1 LEECIIMSGSQIRK
15 KILEILWK
23 AEEPMQSREMAKKM
37 GINLRSSTMH
47 LLRLMKAGYV
57 STPKK
62 GYYAI
67 TEKGKE
73 EIGLPRID
81 KTQALAVLSPVPIEK
96 AFHFHTGIN
105 QYLGIYANSL
115 NDFLEK
121 IQTIDLKS
129 IEFHIPRGDFEFWFH
144 DLGDQELTKRIALIS
159 KMGFSGEEL
168 RKKVYETIKDR
179 YEELTILSHGAHEA
193 YLVPRKT

>member
-1 LEECIIMSGSQIRK
+1 MSEREAGK
-15 KILEILWK
+15 KILEILW
-23 AEEPMQSREMAKKM
+23 EVREPIKSREIAEKM
-37 GINLRSSTMH
+37 GLNVRSSTMH
-47 LLRLMKAGYV
+47 LLRHVKAGYV
-57 STPKK
+57 FTPKK
-62 GYYAI
+62 GYYTI

-81 KTQALAVLSPVPIEK
+81 KAKALALLSPVPIEK

-115 NDFLEK
+115 NDFREK

-129 IEFHIPRGDFEFWFH
+129 IEFHLPRGDFEFWFH
-144 DLGDQELTKRIALIS
+144 DLGDQELTKRIVLIS
-159 KMGFSGEEL
+159 KMGFSGEGL

-179 YEELTILSHGAHEA
+179 CEELTILSHGAHEA
-193 YLVPRKT
+193 YLIPRKT